1 MRTLPHA
8 QQPFFAASGTPNS
21 SSSSGKT
28 WTVVTVILVF
38 AHPMGS
44 ASLYISQQ
52 GGPIYG
58 MNATLCAC
66 ENSAAV
72 PLSLLSMCIALSGL
86 IASFAT
92 HARLQ
97 AMTGQRP
104 YGSMEIISA

>member
-1 MRTLPHA
+1 MPRKAGGYRHSSGAQHFLRTLPHA

-52 GGPIYG
+52 GGPYIRDECY
-58 MNATLCAC
+58 
-66 ENSAAV
+66 AV
-72 PLSLLSMCIALSGL
+72 
-86 IASFAT
+86 
-92 HARLQ
+92 RV
-97 AMTGQRP
+97 
-104 YGSMEIISA
+104 

>member
-1 MRTLPHA
+1 
-8 QQPFFAASGTPNS
+8 
-21 SSSSGKT
+21 
-28 WTVVTVILVF
+28 
-38 AHPMGS
+38 
-44 ASLYISQQ
+44 
-52 GGPIYG
+52 

-92 HARLQ
+92 HVRLQ